1 MCRNMVFN
9 ITKSHSVT
17 LLEAAEM
24 IVKIVGKGTIEVKD
38 KDADFPSR
46 GALNID
52 RARTILG
59 FDPKVDV
66 EEGFNEYYTWLANSV
81 YWSPKTV

>member
-1 MCRNMVFN
+1 V
-9 ITKSHSVT
+9 S

-24 IVKIVGKGTIEVKD
+24 IVNIVGKGEIETRD

-59 FDPKVDV
+59 FDPKTDV
-66 EEGFNEYYTWLANSV
+66 EQGFREYYDWLSNSV